1 MFPTTTISAFSNNAN
16 LLIETED
23 FVLTEQ
29 ALAHFGITVD
39 RRHMPQDGRSGRSI
53 LAGQVEMEF
62 LQKAWDVLID
72 FQHFKQ
78 LDDLMRRRYMWHGHV
93 CLDQKVKI
101 RLDMVRY
108 EPALGCVNVW
118 WDCSLVDA
126 DTNSV
131 LCSYQRCQRWYT
143 A

>member
-1 MFPTTTISAFSNNAN
+1 MFPTTIISAFSNNAN
-16 LLIETED
+16 RLVETEP
-23 FVLTEQ
+23 FVLTEA
-29 ALAHFGITVD
+29 ALAEFGIEVN
-39 RRHMPQDGRSGRSI
+39 RRHMPQDGRTGRSV
-53 LAGQVEMEF
+53 LVGQVEMDF
-62 LQKAWDVLID
+62 LQKAWDVLLE

-78 LDDLMRRRYMWHGHV
+78 MDDLMRRRYQWHGHV
-93 CLDQKVKI
+93 CLDQTVKI

-126 DTNSV
+126 DTDSV

-143 A
+143 E